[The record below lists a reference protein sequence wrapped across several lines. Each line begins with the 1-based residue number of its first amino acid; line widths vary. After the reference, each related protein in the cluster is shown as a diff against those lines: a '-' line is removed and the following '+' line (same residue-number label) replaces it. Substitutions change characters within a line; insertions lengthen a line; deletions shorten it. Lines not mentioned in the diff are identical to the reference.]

1 MVIVSYMTAPFPK
14 VRPRSVMGASREEGS
29 LSPPPL
35 KKRKFESTT
44 TSRYLWRN
52 TYLRMAESVLVLG
65 KAIASFFT
73 PTSKKDPEKIAWRV
87 INRSLL
93 LAKYSPST
101 ETTSPPVKMTKIAAF
116 DLVGHCGFVV

>member
-1 MVIVSYMTAPFPK
+1 MS
-14 VRPRSVMGASREEGS
+14 ASREEGS

-44 TSRYLWRN
+44 TSRYFWRN
-52 TYLRMAESVLVLG
+52 THLRMAEGVLVLD

-93 LAKYSPST
+93 LARYSPYT
-101 ETTSPPVKMTKIAAF
+101 ETISPPVKRTKIAAF
-116 DLVGHCGFVV
+116 DLVGHCGLVV